1 MMASAHRPTPSHRED
16 VGSTDG
22 SSSAE
27 SRGDLVIADRVVEKI
42 AAQCASEIPGIGG
55 REGGFLGVGS
65 HADLG
70 SRPRARVELTG
81 SIAVLSVDLGIE
93 YPLPIEETTERVRE
107 TLVRRVSDLAGVDV
121 RQVDIRVTYLVP
133 QRGRKERVLL

>member
-1 MMASAHRPTPSHRED
+1 M
-16 VGSTDG
+16 
-22 SSSAE
+22 
-27 SRGDLVIADRVVEKI
+27 
-42 AAQCASEIPGIGG
+42 
-55 REGGFLGVGS
+55 GS
-65 HADLG
+65 HADLD
-70 SRPRARVELTG
+70 SRPRVRVELTG

>member
-27 SRGDLVIADRVVEKI
+27 SRGGLVIADRVVEKI

-55 REGGFLGVGS
+55 RGGGFLGVGS
-65 HADLG
+65 DADLD